1 MKKDIPRWLE
11 LQAEIDYWHWILKK
25 MLDDDLKRAPIE
37 KMIDESTG
45 YDKEKIKTAKEIMEK
60 IETLKK
66 EYYSL

>member
-1 MKKDIPRWLE
+1 MKNKVPRWLE

-25 MLDDDLKRAPIE
+25 MLDDYLKRAPIE
-37 KMIDESTG
+37 KMVDESTG
-45 YDKEKIKTAKEIMEK
+45 YDKEKVKNAKQIMEK